1 MEAELSQLS
10 DDALRA
16 RTDEFR
22 AQLKAGKTTD
32 DLLVPAFATVR
43 EASKRALGLRH
54 FDVQMIGGMV
64 LAGGAIAEMRTGEGK
79 TLVGTLP
86 VYLKALEGKGV
97 HVVTVNDY
105 LATRDSGQMG
115 RVYNFLGL
123 SVGVIV
129 HGMNDDERRAA
140 YGCDITYATNNE
152 LGFDYLRDNMKYE
165 RGQMVQRGHFYALV
179 DEVDSILIDEAR
191 TPLIISGPLDDRSD
205 LYRTIDS
212 FIPQLAPEDY
222 EVDEKQRQV
231 SFTEDGTEKLE
242 RMLEAAGHL
251 HGPSLYDIENVTIV
265 HHVNNALK
273 AHKLFQ
279 RDKDYIVRGDEIV
292 IIDEFTGRMMPGRR
306 FSEGLHQALEA
317 KKASR
322 STREPDPRLDHL
334 PELLPH
340 VQPPRR
346 HDRHGGD
353 GSGRIRRH
361 LRARRRRD
369 PDQPARPAQG
379 RRRRGLPDGPRRS
392 SAPSPRR
399 SRRRP
404 SAPAHPR
411 RTTSIEKSEMLAE
424 RLRQEGLRDFQ
435 VLNARYHEQ
444 EAYIVAQ
451 AGVPGA
457 VTIATNMAGRGTD
470 IQLGGNLDMRV
481 EHELKDMPEAP
492 SARRRYRPSRP
503 TSSA

>member
-1 MEAELSQLS
+1 MRIGDDPRRRTREADRARDNHVSWKDVSDGEFRRSGPQAAGVLQLAPRPQVRAHGQVDQRAGGELAQLS
-10 DDALRA
+10 DDQLRA

-22 AQLKAGKTTD
+22 AQIAAGKTTD

-140 YGCDITYATNNE
+140 YACDITYATNNE

-191 TPLIISGPLDDRSD
+191 TPAHHLRPLDDRSD

-212 FIPQLAPEDY
+212 FIPQLSPEDY

-251 HGPSLYDIENVTIV
+251 HGPLALRHRERHDRPPRQQ
-265 HHVNNALK
+265 ALK

-317 KKASR
+317 KEGV
-322 STREPDPRLDHL
+322 TVQPREPDARLDHL

-353 GSGRIRRH
+353 GSGRVRRH
-361 LRARRRRD
+361 LRPRRHRD
-369 PDQPARPAQG
+369 PDQPAG
-379 RRRRGLPDGPRRS
+379 RAHRRGRRGLPDGGGEVPRHRQGDQGGGRAAPADPRRHHLD
-392 SAPSPRR
+392 REVR
-399 SRRRP
+399 
-404 SAPAHPR
+404 
-411 RTTSIEKSEMLAE
+411 
-424 RLRQEGLRDFQ
+424 
-435 VLNARYHEQ
+435 N
-444 EAYIVAQ
+444 
-451 AGVPGA
+451 
-457 VTIATNMAGRGTD
+457 AGR
-470 IQLGGNLDMRV
+470 
-481 EHELKDMPEAP
+481 AACA
-492 SARRRYRPSRP
+492 ARACATSRC
-503 TSSA
+503 